1 MRLIFWDTLVDST
14 WYKAEILLKTGED
27 QWSMRPHVPKGM
39 KRRSSTLAPVIRKA
53 FISHHLLLKNI
64 YCEISQ
70 NQEDDLA
77 KNLVPTPHRMNT
89 KDFDHPLTVNVAPSS
104 GQSFKLSTIYS
115 NTGFYTNAHNRK
127 DGHLITAGA
136 APLFV
141 FIWLTYIKKHTFK
154 KCVQQVSEERA
165 AFTLV
170 PEERHMCMLHACRG
184 TWKHHTCYAC
194 MQAWQYTTT
203 LIASLYNFTCISSQF
218 LEIRNEKCIHLMVLF
233 YFPFQPQRDAGVALT
248 MR

>member
-1 MRLIFWDTLVDST
+1 MLGSAIQSFNDCIYVELPSWSHWWQTFMIAWRWNPWSNSAMRLIFWDTLVDST

-39 KRRSSTLAPVIRKA
+39 KRQSSTLAPVIRKA
-53 FISHHLLLKNI
+53 FISHHLLVKNI

-170 PEERHMCMLHACRG
+170 PEERHVHVTRL
-184 TWKHHTCYAC
+184 
-194 MQAWQYTTT
+194 
-203 LIASLYNFTCISSQF
+203 
-218 LEIRNEKCIHLMVLF
+218 
-233 YFPFQPQRDAGVALT
+233 
-248 MR
+248 